1 MGEKIKDLSTCE
13 LKDSKF
19 FIELNH
25 GNKGSGFNIHI
36 QNELI
41 QFLFKDVHFIEFAAS
56 TEIARKNYLRLKNKG
71 GNLSNE

>member
-41 QFLFKDVHFIEFAAS
+41 QFLFSIINDY
-56 TEIARKNYLRLKNKG
+56 TY
-71 GNLSNE
+71 